1 MSLQLRITEELKA
14 SMVARNADRTG
25 TLRLIKSA
33 LGYAQIEKKT
43 ESLDDPDVI
52 AVLQREAKKRVN
64 AISEYT
70 AGGREELAAKE
81 RAELVILEEFL
92 PKALSPEQL
101 EALVKAVIAETGATS
116 KKDMS
121 GVMKATMARA
131 AGQADGKAVSAI
143 VGRLLP

>member
-25 TLRLIKSA
+25 ALRLLKSA

-43 ESLDDPDVI
+43 ESLADPDVI
-52 AVLQREAKKRVN
+52 AVLQREAKKRAN

-81 RAELVILEEFL
+81 RAELVIIEEFL

-131 AGQADGKAVSAI
+131 AGQADGKTVSAI

>member
-14 SMVARNADRTG
+14 AMVARNADRTG
-25 TLRLIKSA
+25 ALRLIKSA

-43 ESLDDPDVI
+43 DNLSDADVTG
-52 AVLQREAKKRVN
+52 VLQKEAKKRTN

-70 AGGREELAAKE
+70 TAGREELAAKE
-81 RAELVILEEFL
+81 RAELAIIEEFL
-92 PKALSPEQL
+92 PKALSPEAL

-121 GVMKATMARA
+121 AVMKATLARA
-131 AGQADGKAVSAI
+131 AGQADGKSVSAL

>member
-1 MSLQLRITEELKA
+1 MSLQARITEELKA
-14 SMVARNADRTG
+14 AMVARNADRTG
-25 TLRLIKSA
+25 ALRLIKSA
-33 LGYAQIEKKT
+33 LGYTQIEKKVDT
-43 ESLDDPDVI
+43 LTDADVT
-52 AVLQREAKKRVN
+52 AVLQKEAKKRTN

-81 RAELVILEEFL
+81 RAELAIIEEFL
-92 PKALSPEQL
+92 PKALSPEEL

-121 GVMKATMARA
+121 AVMKATLARA
-131 AGQADGKAVSAI
+131 AGQADGKSVSAL

>member
-14 SMVARNADRTG
+14 AMVARNADRTG
-25 TLRLIKSA
+25 ALRLIKSA

-43 ESLDDPDVI
+43 DSLSDADVTG
-52 AVLQREAKKRVN
+52 VLQKEAKKRTN

-70 AGGREELAAKE
+70 AAGREELAAKE
-81 RAELVILEEFL
+81 RAELAIIEEFL
-92 PKALSPEQL
+92 PKALSPEAL

-121 GVMKATMARA
+121 AVMKATLARA
-131 AGQADGKAVSAI
+131 AGQADGKSVSAL

>member
-14 SMVARNADRTG
+14 AMVARNADRTG
-25 TLRLIKSA
+25 ALRLIKSA

-43 ESLDDPDVI
+43 DSLSDADVTG
-52 AVLQREAKKRVN
+52 VLQKEAKKRTN

-70 AGGREELAAKE
+70 TAGREELAAKE
-81 RAELVILEEFL
+81 RAELAIIEEFL
-92 PKALSPEQL
+92 PKALSPEAL

-121 GVMKATMARA
+121 AVMKATLARA
-131 AGQADGKAVSAI
+131 AGQADGKSVSAL

>member
-25 TLRLIKSA
+25 ALRLIKSA

-43 ESLDDPDVI
+43 ESLADPDVI
-52 AVLQREAKKRVN
+52 AVLQREAKKRSN

-81 RAELVILEEFL
+81 RAELVIIEEFL
-92 PKALSPEQL
+92 PKALSAEQL
-101 EALVKAVIAETGATS
+101 EALVKAVITETGATS